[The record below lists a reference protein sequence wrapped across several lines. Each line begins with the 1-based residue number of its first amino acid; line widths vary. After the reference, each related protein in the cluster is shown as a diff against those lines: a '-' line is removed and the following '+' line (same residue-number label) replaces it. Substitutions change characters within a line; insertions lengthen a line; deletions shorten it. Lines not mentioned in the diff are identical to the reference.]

1 MIEKYLNRGVYI
13 VALCS
18 LLVLL
23 VMIYWAFWPY
33 KTLEMFTP
41 IKILNPN
48 KTVANGVLEY
58 EVDYK
63 KFTNKSC
70 TVSRIIIQRKGDTKV
85 IVVLPTYIS
94 KVIAGSA
101 IVPIGLILPTNM
113 QNGDNYMMIVTFAYK
128 VNYLRTI
135 ELAFYSELF
144 SIRNNP

>member
-23 VMIYWAFWPY
+23 VMICWAFWPY

-58 EVDYK
+58 ESDYK

-70 TVSRIIIQRKGDTKV
+70 TVSRVIIQQKGAIKT
-85 IVVLPTYIS
+85 IYVLPTYIS
-94 KVIAGSA
+94 NVAAGSA
-101 IVPIGLILPTNM
+101 IVPMGLMLPTNM
-113 QNGDNYMMIVTFAYK
+113 QNGDNYRMIITFTYK
-128 VNYLRTI
+128 ANYLRTI
-135 ELAFYSELF
+135 ELGFYSELF